1 MRIIIVVNKWDALE
15 KETGTLE
22 KYRKQVLED
31 LKFIDYAP
39 VLFVSALSGQRL
51 NTVWDTVDHVYVQA
65 SRRITTGALNEVIGE
80 AQMSLQ
86 PPRSSGR
93 QLRIYYATQQGVLP
107 PTFILFVNDE
117 KLMHFSYERYLENQ
131 MRKAFGF
138 AGTPIRMLLRERT
151 KEEAP

>member
-1 MRIIIVVNKWDALE
+1 M
-15 KETGTLE
+15 
-22 KYRKQVLED
+22 
-31 LKFIDYAP
+31 P
-39 VLFVSALSGQRL
+39 
-51 NTVWDTVDHVYVQA
+51 VWDTVDHVYEQA